1 MAIYYFLCICMF
13 CDQGG
18 NGIFVTQVRQPNPS
32 AAERLKQNRVLKKPG
47 DRTIDATSES
57 FKTISLNK

>member
-57 FKTISLNK
+57 F